1 MAKLTADIAS
11 YFDNHPRVDTFY
23 QTSDGSMFSSK
34 GPAQTQ
40 ATALGRKGKNAIVS
54 AITRAEVETWRANP
68 DNATPATAEEE
79 EVTYEDVI
87 VTQDDLDNNP
97 DLVAQGI
104 TVGQTIQVPVV
115 SKKEAGSGSAKLEA
129 ELADAQAVLASLP
142 VTYTVKRKAA
152 QKLIDDL
159 QAQITALGS

>member
-1 MAKLTADIAS
+1 
-11 YFDNHPRVDTFY
+11 
-23 QTSDGSMFSSK
+23 
-34 GPAQTQ
+34 
-40 ATALGRKGKNAIVS
+40 
-54 AITRAEVETWRANP
+54 
-68 DNATPATAEEE
+68 
-79 EVTYEDVI
+79 